1 MMKNTTVFGI
11 LVVVWMVVSSPAI
24 GADPEQNCG
33 RLKTGDNFN
42 RINEILDCIESKIR
56 VLSSKESLPPK
67 SEPLVSPPPAG
78 KVEPYRIKAIYPIP
92 SNVEFT
98 VFVNDVQVGA
108 YSSNGAI
115 ADITRFIKPGQNKI
129 RITWTAD
136 PDMLPGNFASLI
148 IEVQQGET
156 WHPLITRQV
165 TKTTK
170 AGESTPTIV
179 AGTTPQ

>member
-1 MMKNTTVFGI
+1 MKRTTVLSILLLVGI
-11 LVVVWMVVSSPAI
+11 IFSYHST
-24 GADPEQNCG
+24 GANPDQNCG

-42 RINEILDCIESKIR
+42 RINEILDCIESKIH
-56 VLSSKESLPPK
+56 VSPSQESPLLTPESSGSLPPAR
-67 SEPLVSPPPAG
+67 S
-78 KVEPYRIKAIYPIP
+78 VESYRIRTEYIDH
-92 SNVEFT
+92 SNVEFS

-108 YSSNGAI
+108 YSSTGAI
-115 ADITRFIKPGQNKI
+115 ADITRFIKPGQNKV

-136 PDMLPGNFASLI
+136 PDMSSGFSAYLI
-148 IEVQQGET
+148 IEVQQGEK
-156 WHPLITRQV
+156 WSPLITRQV